1 MGGPHYISIP
11 SVPPAF
17 HREAG
22 MQFEERRRSDHAI
35 FLARSRYARLK
46 ALSLDLFKCA
56 LQSGPDLKSRTCT
69 EYPQ

>member
-22 MQFEERRRSDHAI
+22 MQFEETKTIRSCYLSGQIA
-35 FLARSRYARLK
+35 LCK
-46 ALSLDLFKCA
+46 AKSLSLDLFKCA